1 MAKKRSKIIKDLI
14 MDNINVLQAMQSL
27 DFMLED
33 IEDKEIRKWVNNELN
48 GYKKN
53 KDIPNY
59 RNANAILI
67 GNVQVGYSLYKNI
80 NIPLSD
86 LKAIEMFTK
95 IKIRE
100 PISTIM
106 QMAKAENESEDHSLA
121 LEVNTVLVN
130 HYQQTN
136 GDVISAHRKLSLY
149 TYNNIIAIIKDK
161 LLEIFKVLENN
172 YGNLDELYIDFSDN
186 SKKDEVVK
194 KIESIVYTD
203 NSINIGDNNKFK
215 DSIVGDEN
223 GN

>member
-48 GYKKN
+48 GYKKD